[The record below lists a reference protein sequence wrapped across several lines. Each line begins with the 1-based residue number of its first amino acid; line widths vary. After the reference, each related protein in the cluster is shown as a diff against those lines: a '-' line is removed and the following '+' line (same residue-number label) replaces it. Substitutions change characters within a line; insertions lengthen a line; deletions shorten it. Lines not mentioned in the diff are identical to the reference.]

1 MKTKKQFCNTPQ
13 FVKRFVTY
21 IQLQKQ
27 NHYQILIK
35 VPYQNT
41 EIKSNFSME
50 EKPKINLVNKVN
62 HNISTDMGVA
72 ELFDNLR

>member
-1 MKTKKQFCNTPQ
+1 
-13 FVKRFVTY
+13 
-21 IQLQKQ
+21 
-27 NHYQILIK
+27 
-35 VPYQNT
+35 
-41 EIKSNFSME
+41 ME